1 MTNFSCQKGA
11 KSPSAFLWSFAS
23 VSNGKQRTVKVKA
36 NIQSRQICFFLSTT
50 TLEKIHEIVENN
62 REDDAAFGPRIL
74 GSSRDYLHSPL
85 WGFSQTLLQTGAAA

>member
-1 MTNFSCQKGA
+1 MLLSFS
-11 KSPSAFLWSFAS
+11 
-23 VSNGKQRTVKVKA
+23 
-36 NIQSRQICFFLSTT
+36 T

-85 WGFSQTLLQTGAAA
+85 

>member
-1 MTNFSCQKGA
+1 MVVKMTNFSCQKGA
-11 KSPSAFLWSFAS
+11 KSPSLPFYEAS

-36 NIQSRQICFFLSTT
+36 NIQSRQICFFLST

-85 WGFSQTLLQTGAAA
+85 

>member
-1 MTNFSCQKGA
+1 MVVKMTNFSCQKGA
-11 KSPSAFLWSFAS
+11 KSPSLPFYEAS
-23 VSNGKQRTVKVKA
+23 VSNGKQRTVKA
-36 NIQSRQICFFLSTT
+36 NIQSRQICFFLST

-85 WGFSQTLLQTGAAA
+85 